1 MGQVV
6 SKSHTERLQAG
17 MVANE
22 RNVNALR
29 LASLKNRHSFRNLVL
44 VTVDLQRNKIPLS
57 CYPSPQKLSSYQQQT
72 GGRMQQPGT
81 NV

>member
-44 VTVDLQRNKIPLS
+44 VTIDLQRNKIPLS
-57 CYPSPQKLSSYQQQT
+57 CYPSHKS
-72 GGRMQQPGT
+72 
-81 NV
+81 